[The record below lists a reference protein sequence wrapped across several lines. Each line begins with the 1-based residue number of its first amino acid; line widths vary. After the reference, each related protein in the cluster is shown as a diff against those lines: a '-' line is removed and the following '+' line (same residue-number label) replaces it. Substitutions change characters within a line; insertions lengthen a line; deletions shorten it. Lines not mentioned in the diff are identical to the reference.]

1 MDALAGANIFLFGG
15 FRLDRRGGGLFR
27 RDDRN
32 IFVSVAIGARA
43 LDVLTVLVERP
54 GDLVSKD
61 QIIAAVW
68 PGTVVDDSNL
78 PVQISALRRVLDD
91 GRAEGS
97 CIQTVAGRG
106 YRFVTAVTRSEADA
120 GSRVTP
126 PRRDSADGRGRES
139 LAPVLKGG

>member
-1 MDALAGANIFLFGG
+1 MDALAGADIFLFGG
-15 FRLDRRGGGLFR
+15 FLLDRRGGGLFR

-91 GRAEGS
+91 GRA
-97 CIQTVAGRG
+97 A
-106 YRFVTAVTRSEADA
+106 A
-120 GSRVTP
+120 SR
-126 PRRDSADGRGRES
+126 RL
-139 LAPVLKGG
+139 LAAAIGL